1 MTIRP
6 KRHQVL
12 GVVAALALAWRC
24 CAAEPMR
31 AAPGAATPIDLPT
44 AVALALGQPAV
55 QAAAHEVAA
64 SEAGLEQA
72 GRLPNPELAYL
83 REGQQTGTRT
93 TTVQINQ
100 SIELGGKRQA
110 RTALAQGAL
119 DLARSEQLAVR
130 RQVRAEVIAGYY
142 EVLVARQ
149 RQELAQALGELARK
163 SVEVAGKRVAAGKIS
178 PIAETRARLAAADA
192 ATELHQARAQ
202 LTLAMTK
209 LGALVGRPAD
219 TLDIKG
225 SPGELPQVQPLAA
238 LLTRIEDMTDVQQ
251 ARSQLAAREA
261 QTGVERAA
269 RLPDLTL
276 SVGSQRD
283 EQAGRRQAVVGLSM
297 PLPLFDRNQGNLRAA
312 LRRTD
317 KARDE
322 LAAAQTSAAV
332 ALVSAYTRY
341 EAAAGEAV
349 LLRQDVI
356 PQARSAY
363 ELTLKGFEY
372 GKFPFLDVLDAQ
384 RTWFQAQSRLWNS
397 MLDACRAYAD
407 IERIAGAAEPD
418 KRDTP

>member
-6 KRHQVL
+6 KRHHVL

-24 CAAEPMR
+24 GAAEPMR
-31 AAPGAATPIDLPT
+31 AAPGTATPIDLPT
-44 AVALALGQPAV
+44 AIGLALSQPAV

-64 SEAGLEQA
+64 GEAGLEQA

-100 SIELGGKRQA
+100 PIELGGKRQA
-110 RTALAQGAL
+110 RVALAQGAL

-130 RQVRAEVIAGYY
+130 RQVRAEVIAAWY

-149 RQELAQALGELARK
+149 RQELAQALGGLARK

-178 PIAETRARLAAADA
+178 PIDETKARLAAADA

-202 LTLAMTK
+202 LVLARTK

-219 TLDIKG
+219 AIDMTSSL
-225 SPGELPQVQPLAA
+225 GELPQVQPLAA
-238 LLTRIEDMTDVQQ
+238 LLAQVNEAASVQQ
-251 ARSQLAAREA
+251 ARSQLAAQEA
-261 QTGVERAA
+261 QAGVERAA
-269 RLPDLTL
+269 RVPDITV

-283 EQAGRRQAVVGLSM
+283 EQAGRRQAVLGLSV
-297 PLPLFDRNQGNLRAA
+297 PLPLFDRNEGRLRAA

-322 LAAAQTSAAV
+322 LAAAQTDAAA

-341 EAAAGEAV
+341 EVAAAEV
-349 LLRQDVI
+349 MLLRQDVI
-356 PQARSAY
+356 PQARTAY

-372 GKFPFLDVLDAQ
+372 GKFPFLEVLDAQ

-397 MLDACRAYAD
+397 MLDACHAYAE
-407 IERIAGAAEPD
+407 IERMAGAAEQD
-418 KRDTP
+418 NGA

>member
-6 KRHQVL
+6 KRHHVL

-31 AAPGAATPIDLPT
+31 AAPGTATPIDLST
-44 AVALALGQPAV
+44 AIGLALGQPSV
-55 QAAAHEVAA
+55 QAAAHEVSA

-100 SIELGGKRQA
+100 PIELGGKRQA
-110 RTALAQGAL
+110 RVALAQGAL
-119 DLARSEQLAVR
+119 GLARSEQLAVR
-130 RQVRAEVIAGYY
+130 RQVRAEVIAAWYD
-142 EVLVARQ
+142 VLVARQ
-149 RQELAQALGELARK
+149 RQELAEALGELARK

-178 PIAETRARLAAADA
+178 PIDETKARLAAADA
-192 ATELHQARAQ
+192 AMELNQAKAQ
-202 LTLAMTK
+202 LVLARTK

-219 TLDIKG
+219 AIDITS
-225 SPGELPQVQPLAA
+225 SPGELPQVQPLAV
-238 LLTRIEDMTDVQQ
+238 LLSRIGDAAEVRQ
-251 ARSQLAAREA
+251 ARSQLTAQEA
-261 QTGVERAA
+261 QAGVERAA

-276 SVGSQRD
+276 SVGTQRD
-283 EQAGRRQAVVGLSM
+283 EQAGRRQTVLGLSV
-297 PLPLFDRNQGNLRAA
+297 PLPLFDRNEGRLKAA

-322 LAAAQTSAAV
+322 LAAAQTKAAA

-341 EAAAGEAV
+341 EVAAGETA

-356 PQARSAY
+356 PQAQSAY

-397 MLDACRAYAD
+397 MLDAYRAYAE
-407 IERIAGAAEPD
+407 IERIAGTIEQD
-418 KRDTP
+418 KRETQ

>member
-6 KRHQVL
+6 KRHHVL

-24 CAAEPMR
+24 SAAEPMR
-31 AAPGAATPIDLPT
+31 AAPGTATPIDLPT
-44 AVALALGQPAV
+44 AIGLALSQPSV
-55 QAAAHEVAA
+55 RAAAHEVSA

-72 GRLPNPELAYL
+72 GRLPNPELSYL

-100 SIELGGKRQA
+100 PIELGGKRQA
-110 RTALAQGAL
+110 RIALAQGAL
-119 DLARSEQLAVR
+119 GLARSEQLAVR
-130 RQVRAEVIAGYY
+130 RQVRAEVIAAWYD
-142 EVLVARQ
+142 VLVARQ
-149 RQELAQALGELARK
+149 RQELAEALGDLARK
-163 SVEVAGKRVAAGKIS
+163 SVEVAGKRVTAGKIS
-178 PIAETRARLAAADA
+178 PIDETKARLAAADA
-192 ATELHQARAQ
+192 ATALHQAKAQ
-202 LTLAMTK
+202 LALARTK

-219 TLDIKG
+219 AIDMTS

-238 LLTRIEDMTDVQQ
+238 LLARIGDAAEVRQ
-251 ARSQLAAREA
+251 ARSQLAAQEA

-276 SVGSQRD
+276 SVGTQRD
-283 EQAGRRQAVVGLSM
+283 EQAGRRQTVLGLSV
-297 PLPLFDRNQGNLRAA
+297 PLPLFDRNEGRLKAA

-317 KARDE
+317 KARDQ
-322 LAAAQTSAAV
+322 LAAAQTTAAA

-341 EAAAGEAV
+341 EIAAGEAT

-356 PQARSAY
+356 PQARQAY

-397 MLDACRAYAD
+397 MLDAYRAYAE
-407 IERIAGAAEPD
+407 IERIAGTIEQD
-418 KRDTP
+418 NRNMK